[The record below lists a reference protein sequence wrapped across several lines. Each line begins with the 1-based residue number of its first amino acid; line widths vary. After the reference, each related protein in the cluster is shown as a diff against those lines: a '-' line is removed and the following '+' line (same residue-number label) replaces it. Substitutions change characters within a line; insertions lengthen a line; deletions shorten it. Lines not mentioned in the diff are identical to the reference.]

1 MYKCLNTDQYYTYN
15 DQSFLQ
21 FRGDACSNDP
31 HFYQTCD
38 KRTGGQITN
47 NNVLCEHYICNE
59 SGASLLTS
67 AEFSIG
73 ERGRCANNCENT
85 DLNKEGCGDES
96 DEKRVILPSG
106 VEARPSEVCN
116 ENCDVIRCEDE
127 ASCGGYNYG
136 IYCYRW
142 TDIKYHIPPYQIC
155 DGYIE
160 CDDGKDEDNCTVT
173 KTTTTSCKHSRTG
186 EKVPVHNYTSC
197 TPIKR
202 SLYASDS
209 NPQIYCKIEDVA
221 SFQTNCSDPTRVA
234 VTCRING
241 YQSTVSKY
249 LICFDDNF
257 AACDDRIDSNCFKTE
272 TCTIH
277 KHLMCDGNIDCKGG
291 ADETHEICLTKTT
304 ETCRRRV
311 GSKIEQPIP
320 LSWLKD
326 SDWDCMDGIDET
338 ADWQMCGEGKT
349 SRYKSSTEEK
359 CENVFICR
367 TGRPGYELLRNL
379 CDGLENCG
387 NENEVCSVSS
397 RSETLTTTV
406 TSTHRG
412 LTKQLSYCL
421 KGVNNLELLKSVCVN
436 EHFIYPDGDI
446 FGVNTKTSV
455 ILPNENQ
462 SCDNMY
468 GEQYLYTSC
477 TKRCKEASCPLRNI
491 PRYEVCPNQL
501 PDRVGTIVNNEYLI
515 FLTRS
520 YGKVY
525 TNRYFVCDNKI
536 TCIDFSKVCDLV
548 NDCEDG
554 SDELHCINHFKCN
567 TSGKL
572 LPKIKKCD
580 GHIDCSDLSDECND
594 QCSNMILENAFLKG
608 LSWSIGLLAVVA
620 NLIIIGKS
628 LSTLKRCKTTTALI
642 NRLLIILIAL
652 GDFLIGCYLF
662 IISAYDTLV
671 FKKGYCQKQIT
682 WITSFECSFIGV
694 FSTIGS
700 QISLFSMT
708 GLSIVRMHGIWNSM
722 NIPGEVTV
730 IKVFKISAAMLC
742 LILISVAIAV
752 IPIIESLE
760 NFFVNGIRFSDG
772 LKIFIGTPNKET
784 LLGVIQ
790 AYYGRTRNATLK
802 WDTLIKMV
810 SNMYSH
816 DLDYEDLTEKVDKV
830 DFYGNDGVCL
840 FKYFVQ
846 NDDPQKMFVWSI
858 LSLNFICFVFISI
871 SYLVI
876 GILSRRSS
884 KSLASSQ
891 NKQQITERNNK
902 MNRRIAIIITTDFL
916 CWVPFIAVCVL
927 HSLEVLDATPWY
939 SLFSMVILPINS
951 VINPILYDDV
961 VTNIMRAPVLSLSAR
976 ITNST
981 LLRSTRRW
989 INPASTE
996 DIKIDEV
1003 GAVGQV
1009 GKVDEIC
1016 GRETEQ

>member
-1 MYKCLNTDQYYTYN
+1 M
-15 DQSFLQ
+15 
-21 FRGDACSNDP
+21 
-31 HFYQTCD
+31 CD
-38 KRTGGQITN
+38 
-47 NNVLCEHYICNE
+47 
-59 SGASLLTS
+59 
-67 AEFSIG
+67 
-73 ERGRCANNCENT
+73 ENT
-85 DLNKEGCGDES
+85 DC
-96 DEKRVILPSG
+96 
-106 VEARPSEVCN
+106 
-116 ENCDVIRCEDE
+116 
-127 ASCGGYNYG
+127 
-136 IYCYRW
+136 
-142 TDIKYHIPPYQIC
+142 H
-155 DGYIE
+155 
-160 CDDGKDEDNCTVT
+160 
-173 KTTTTSCKHSRTG
+173 
-186 EKVPVHNYTSC
+186 
-197 TPIKR
+197 
-202 SLYASDS
+202 
-209 NPQIYCKIEDVA
+209 
-221 SFQTNCSDPTRVA
+221 
-234 VTCRING
+234 
-241 YQSTVSKY
+241 
-249 LICFDDNF
+249 
-257 AACDDRIDSNCFKTE
+257 DR
-272 TCTIH
+272 
-277 KHLMCDGNIDCKGG
+277 
-291 ADETHEICLTKTT
+291 ADETHEICLSKTT

-311 GSKIEQPIP
+311 SSKIKQPIP
-320 LSWLKD
+320 ISWLKD
-326 SDWDCMDGIDET
+326 GVMDCMDGIDET
-338 ADWQMCGEGKT
+338 DDWEKCGEGIT
-349 SRYKSSTEEK
+349 SRYKSGAEEK

-367 TGRPGYELLRNL
+367 TGKPGYELLRNL

-397 RSETLTTTV
+397 RSETFTTTV
-406 TSTHRG
+406 ISTNRG

-421 KGVNNLELLKSVCVN
+421 KGVNNLELFVGACVY

-446 FGVNTKTSV
+446 FGVDTKTPV
-455 ILPNENQ
+455 FLPNNKQ
-462 SCDNMY
+462 SCYYMY

-477 TKRCKEASCPLRNI
+477 IGRCKEASCPLRNI

-501 PDRVGTIVNNEYLI
+501 HDRVGTIVNNDYLI
-515 FLTRS
+515 FLTRT
-520 YGKVY
+520 YGSVY

-554 SDELHCINHFKCN
+554 SDELLCINHFKCN

-572 LPKIKKCD
+572 LPKTKKCD
-580 GHIDCSDLSDECND
+580 GHIDCTDLSDECND
-594 QCSNMILENAFLKG
+594 QCSNMILENIFLKG

-662 IISAYDTLV
+662 IIAAYDTLI

-730 IKVFKISAAMLC
+730 IKVFQITAA
-742 LILISVAIAV
+742 ILSLTLVSITIAV
-752 IPIIESLE
+752 VPIVGNLE
-760 NFFVNGIRFSDG
+760 NFFVNGVRFSDG

-784 LLGVIQ
+784 LLEVIQ
-790 AYYGRTRNATLK
+790 AYYGRTRDGTLK

-816 DLDYEDLTEKVDKV
+816 DSDYEDLTKKVNKV

-858 LSLNFICFVFISI
+858 LSLNFICFLFISI

-884 KSLASSQ
+884 KSIASSQ
-891 NKQQITERNNK
+891 NKREIQERNNK

-939 SLFSMVILPINS
+939 SIFSMVILPINS
-951 VINPILYDDV
+951 VINPLLYDDV
-961 VTNIMRAPVLSLSAR
+961 VTTVIRTLVCSLLSR
-976 ITNST
+976 IENST
-981 LLRSTRRW
+981 LYQSIRDWSHSVPTVQEMEL
-989 INPASTE
+989 
-996 DIKIDEV
+996 D
-1003 GAVGQV
+1003 GLGH
-1009 GKVDEIC
+1009 
-1016 GRETEQ
+1016 

>member
-1 MYKCLNTDQYYTYN
+1 M
-15 DQSFLQ
+15 
-21 FRGDACSNDP
+21 
-31 HFYQTCD
+31 
-38 KRTGGQITN
+38 
-47 NNVLCEHYICNE
+47 
-59 SGASLLTS
+59 
-67 AEFSIG
+67 
-73 ERGRCANNCENT
+73 
-85 DLNKEGCGDES
+85 
-96 DEKRVILPSG
+96 
-106 VEARPSEVCN
+106 
-116 ENCDVIRCEDE
+116 
-127 ASCGGYNYG
+127 
-136 IYCYRW
+136 
-142 TDIKYHIPPYQIC
+142 
-155 DGYIE
+155 
-160 CDDGKDEDNCTVT
+160 
-173 KTTTTSCKHSRTG
+173 
-186 EKVPVHNYTSC
+186 
-197 TPIKR
+197 
-202 SLYASDS
+202 
-209 NPQIYCKIEDVA
+209 
-221 SFQTNCSDPTRVA
+221 
-234 VTCRING
+234 
-241 YQSTVSKY
+241 
-249 LICFDDNF
+249 
-257 AACDDRIDSNCFKTE
+257 
-272 TCTIH
+272 
-277 KHLMCDGNIDCKGG
+277 
-291 ADETHEICLTKTT
+291 
-304 ETCRRRV
+304 
-311 GSKIEQPIP
+311 
-320 LSWLKD
+320 
-326 SDWDCMDGIDET
+326 
-338 ADWQMCGEGKT
+338 
-349 SRYKSSTEEK
+349 
-359 CENVFICR
+359 
-367 TGRPGYELLRNL
+367 
-379 CDGLENCG
+379 
-387 NENEVCSVSS
+387 
-397 RSETLTTTV
+397 
-406 TSTHRG
+406 
-412 LTKQLSYCL
+412 
-421 KGVNNLELLKSVCVN
+421 
-436 EHFIYPDGDI
+436 
-446 FGVNTKTSV
+446 
-455 ILPNENQ
+455 
-462 SCDNMY
+462 
-468 GEQYLYTSC
+468 
-477 TKRCKEASCPLRNI
+477 
-491 PRYEVCPNQL
+491 
-501 PDRVGTIVNNEYLI
+501 
-515 FLTRS
+515 
-520 YGKVY
+520 
-525 TNRYFVCDNKI
+525 CDNKI

-572 LPKIKKCD
+572 LPKTKKCD

-594 QCSNMILENAFLKG
+594 QCSNMILENAFLKA

-662 IISAYDTLV
+662 IIAAYDTLI

-730 IKVFKISAAMLC
+730 IKVFKITAAMLP
-742 LILISVAIAV
+742 LILISMAIAV
-752 IPIIESLE
+752 IPIVGNLE

-790 AYYGRTRNATLK
+790 AYYGRTKNATLK

-816 DLDYEDLTEKVDKV
+816 DLDYKDLTEKVDKV

-846 NDDPQKMFVWSI
+846 NDDPQKIFVWSI

-951 VINPILYDDV
+951 VINPLLYDNV
-961 VTNIMRAPVLSLSAR
+961 VINAIRSPICIFIAR
-976 ITNST
+976 LYNST
-981 LLRSTRRW
+981 SFQRIRSW
-989 INPASTE
+989 LHPAPTE
-996 DIKIDEV
+996 DVALHEL
-1003 GAVGQV
+1003 GGQIGN
-1009 GKVDEIC
+1009 GKQ
-1016 GRETEQ
+1016 GK